1 MYVTGFSKSASS
13 LLRQS
18 HAVTF
23 AEGILTI
30 SRLADIDIGDEF
42 DFSIS
47 IKQLASSDV
56 FFQ

>member
-23 AEGILTI
+23 AEGILTV
-30 SRLADIDIGDEF
+30 SMSADVGIVDEF